1 MTHDLRIARVQE
13 TLRRFEADI
22 PLLHVRVREL
32 SKERQED
39 AKRFA
44 AALIDQA
51 RAELQRL
58 LRERPHDAVET
69 SERSCGSA
77 N

>member
-22 PLLHVRVREL
+22 PLLQVRVREL

-44 AALIDQA
+44 AALIKQT
-51 RAELQRL
+51 RAELERL
-58 LRERPHDAVET
+58 LRESPSASLET
-69 SERSCGSA
+69 AQHSSESA